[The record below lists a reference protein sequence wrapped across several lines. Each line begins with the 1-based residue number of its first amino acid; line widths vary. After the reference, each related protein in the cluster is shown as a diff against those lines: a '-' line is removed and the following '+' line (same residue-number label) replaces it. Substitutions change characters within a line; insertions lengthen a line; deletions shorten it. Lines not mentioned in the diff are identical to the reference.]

1 MVFSVFLRSSFFFL
15 ISISHSCVL
24 VCFVIVFV
32 RHWFSLVL
40 LLVFF
45 GFRFFSLVF
54 QRFLAAFNVETIHRW
69 RKSEERTP
77 PQKKT
82 KCVQN
87 AGKTFKITSIVD
99 ENHEVDV
106 GILNLY
112 LEIVA
117 T

>member
-1 MVFSVFLRSSFFFL
+1 M
-15 ISISHSCVL
+15 
-24 VCFVIVFV
+24 
-32 RHWFSLVL
+32 
-40 LLVFF
+40 
-45 GFRFFSLVF
+45 
-54 QRFLAAFNVETIHRW
+54 NT
-69 RKSEERTP
+69 

-99 ENHEVDV
+99 ENHEVDA

-117 T
+117 TW